1 LAASK
6 TQVTVRFTAWIFSG
20 EEGAVA
26 LKSIRPVLVKNFCAV
41 ARFVMQTL
49 SKKMKS
55 DFFIL

>member
-1 LAASK
+1 
-6 TQVTVRFTAWIFSG
+6 VRFTAWIFSG

-55 DFFIL
+55 DFFIV